1 MASCYARFRARF
13 RCGAT
18 AVLALAC
25 AALGACE
32 AVEDRPATWSYIH
45 ATIIEPNCTTS
56 NCHTD
61 ISRAAGISF
70 DDPDESCQ
78 CLTGTTCGDLVP
90 GGYVVAGELETSKLW
105 YLLRGD
111 EVPIMP
117 PDVPLPD
124 SEVEIVERWIEGGAQ
139 CD

>member
-1 MASCYARFRARF
+1 MAATHARF

-25 AALGACE
+25 ATLGACVDIDE
-32 AVEDRPATWSYIH
+32 RPASWSYIH

-61 ISRAAGISF
+61 ITKVAGISF
-70 DDPDESCQ
+70 DDPDESYLALAGVACGA
-78 CLTGTTCGDLVP
+78 GTATDL
-90 GGYVVAGELETSKLW
+90 VVAGQPEMSKLM
-105 YLLRGD
+105 YLLRGV

-124 SEVEIVERWIEGGAQ
+124 AEIELVERWIQGGAP

>member
-1 MASCYARFRARF
+1 MAASHARF
-13 RCGAT
+13 RCGAM

-25 AALGACE
+25 AALGAC
-32 AVEDRPATWSYIH
+32 ADVEDRPASWSYIH

-70 DDPDESCQ
+70 DDPDDGY
-78 CLTGTTCGDLVP
+78 LALAGVACGSGPANDL
-90 GGYVVAGELETSKLW
+90 VVAGEPGLSKLL
-105 YLLRGD
+105 YLLRGI
-111 EVPIMP
+111 EIGIMP

-124 SEVEIVERWIEGGAQ
+124 TEIELVEIWIREGAS

>member
-1 MASCYARFRARF
+1 MAASHARF

-25 AALGACE
+25 AALGACQD
-32 AVEDRPATWSYIH
+32 VDDRPATWSYIH
-45 ATIIEPNCTTS
+45 ATIIAPNCTTS

-61 ISRAAGISF
+61 ISQAAGISF
-70 DDPDESCQ
+70 DDPDESCA
-78 CLTGTTCGDLVP
+78 CLTTSTCGNRLDA
-90 GGYVVAGELETSKLW
+90 GFVVAGDLESSKLW
-105 YLLRGD
+105 YLLRG
-111 EVPIMP
+111 EEIRRMP

-124 SEVEIVERWIEGGAQ
+124 IEIEIVERWIQEGAE

>member
-1 MASCYARFRARF
+1 MAASHARF

-25 AALGACE
+25 AALGACQD
-32 AVEDRPATWSYIH
+32 VEDRPATWSYIH
-45 ATIIEPNCTTS
+45 ATIIAPNCTTS
-56 NCHTD
+56 NCHSK

-70 DDPDESCQ
+70 DDPDEGYRALAGVACGG
-78 CLTGTTCGDLVP
+78 GTANDL
-90 GGYVVAGELETSKLW
+90 VVAGQPELSKLM
-105 YLLRGD
+105 YLLRG
-111 EVPIMP
+111 EEIGIMP

-124 SEVEIVERWIEGGAQ
+124 IEVELIQIWIAGGAA

>member
-1 MASCYARFRARF
+1 MAASHARSFQ
-13 RCGAT
+13 GAT

-25 AALGACE
+25 AALGAC
-32 AVEDRPATWSYIH
+32 ADVDDRPASWSYIH

-61 ISRAAGISF
+61 ISKVAGISF
-70 DDPDESCQ
+70 DDPDESYETLAGVACGG
-78 CLTGTTCGDLVP
+78 GTASN
-90 GGYVVAGELETSKLW
+90 YVVAGAPELSQLM

-111 EVPIMP
+111 EVPVMP

-124 SEVEIVERWIEGGAQ
+124 TEVEIIERWIQGGAS

>member
-1 MASCYARFRARF
+1 MAASHARFRS
-13 RCGAT
+13 GAT

-25 AALGACE
+25 ATLGACVDIDE
-32 AVEDRPATWSYIH
+32 RPASWSYIH

-61 ISRAAGISF
+61 ITKVAGISF
-70 DDPDESCQ
+70 DDPDESYRA
-78 CLTGTTCGDLVP
+78 LAGVTCGGGTAYDL
-90 GGYVVAGELETSKLW
+90 VVAGQPETSKLM

-124 SEVEIVERWIEGGAQ
+124 AEVELVERWILGGAL

>member
-1 MASCYARFRARF
+1 MAASHARF

-18 AVLALAC
+18 ALLSLAC
-25 AALGACE
+25 AALGACVDIDE
-32 AVEDRPATWSYIH
+32 RPATWSYIH
-45 ATIIEPNCTTS
+45 ATIIAPNCTTS

-70 DDPDESCQ
+70 DDPDESYRALAGVACGS
-78 CLTGTTCGDLVP
+78 GTANDLV
-90 GGYVVAGELETSKLW
+90 VANQPEVSKLM

-111 EVPIMP
+111 EVAIMP
-117 PDVPLPD
+117 PDVPLPEI
-124 SEVEIVERWIEGGAQ
+124 EVDLVERWILEGAP